1 MDDKKYTL
9 TWHTYTDHLREMMHN
24 MMTSKDFADVTLVCD
39 DKKTIRA
46 HRNIL
51 SACSPVF
58 KDILQMSTQSNH
70 PVIYLRGMQS
80 SEIES
85 ILQFM
90 YFGEAKFYKERM
102 DEYLS
107 VVKELEIKEL
117 SKAVDTSDQQPDYT
131 PDEAIEESE
140 KDCNEST
147 ENYATDDDII
157 TGYEAEIVGS
167 DNEQTEAGKPN
178 SCESKFQC
186 KQCHKTYSDLS
197 GLWYY
202 KKSKHEGAKYACN
215 QCDYQATTQQHLRT
229 HIQSVHE
236 GVKYNCNQCDQQ
248 FTQQGNL
255 QQLIFNMYNQSST
268 IVISV
273 TIKLQHRVILKLIF
287 NLNMKVSSMHVTNV
301 TFKLQHRI
309 T

>member
-1 MDDKKYTL
+1 MTKK
-9 TWHTYTDHLREMMHN
+9 
-24 MMTSKDFADVTLVCD
+24 A
-39 DKKTIRA
+39 IRA

-157 TGYEAEIVGS
+157 TKYEAEIVGS

-178 SCESKFQC
+178 SGESKFQC

-197 GLWYY
+197 GLWYH
-202 KKSKHEGAKYACN
+202 KKSKHEGVKYACN
-215 QCDYQATTQQHLRT
+215 QCDYQATSQSHLKT
-229 HIQSVHE
+229 HIQSKHE
-236 GVKYNCNQCDQQ
+236 GVKFACNQCDQQ
-248 FTQQGNL
+248 FTQQSSLTTHIQSQHKGVKYACNQCNYQTARNDCLTLHIQSKHKGIKYPCNQCNYQATYKNNL
-255 QQLIFNMYNQSST
+255 KSH
-268 IVISV
+268 
-273 TIKLQHRVILKLIF
+273 IKRNHL
-287 NLNMKVSSMHVTNV
+287 
-301 TFKLQHRI
+301 
-309 T
+309 